1 MPQPSVPSPFDLEQF
16 RFTAE
21 ALTADD
27 VQEVAERLAARGR
40 TVVFDLGAVTL
51 PTAGGLGRLVAL
63 HRRLRA
69 DGGRLVLRN
78 LDEAVYE
85 AFALTRLTDLLDV
98 RLRVSVRPSPAV
110 APGGCRSDEAPS
122 DAVAP

>member
-1 MPQPSVPSPFDLEQF
+1 MPQPFVPSPFDLEQF

-27 VQEVAERLAARGR
+27 VQDVSERLAAGGR
-40 TVVFDLGAVTL
+40 TVVLDLGAVTL

-63 HRRLRA
+63 HQRLRA

-78 LDEAVYE
+78 VGAAAHEV
-85 AFALTRLTDLLDV
+85 FALTGLTDVLDV
-98 RLRVSVRPSPAV
+98 RRPGVSVPPAPPV
-110 APGGCRSDEAPS
+110 APGGRSDEAPS
-122 DAVAP
+122 DVVAS